1 MAATIKIVVEA
12 SGDIGKV
19 KQDVAG
25 IGDAADGAGKKFST
39 MGEIVTGALRH
50 IGTLAI
56 DAVVGGFQAIGG
68 AISDGIADAK
78 NYAIIAAQTDAVIKS
93 TGEAAGVSAEHVAE
107 YAGSLSDAAGMSLF
121 GDDQIQQSTNLLLT
135 FSEIK
140 GSVLDAA
147 TAISVDMAQAMGGA
161 PKDAAIQLGKALND
175 PIKGITALTRVGVV
189 FTDEQ
194 RAQIQAMQE
203 AGDMAGAQGVIL
215 AELNKEFGGSA
226 AAAAAATGG
235 WSEFNGRMG
244 EAKEALGTAILPLL
258 NQFAG
263 VLLSTVMPAI
273 EGLAAKFGPMVEN
286 LQPVIATITSLV
298 TGLMASFAN
307 TSPLDTFSAATS
319 ALAAFWAT
327 QLQPALNAVVSVFQ
341 TQIQPILN
349 DLATALFP
357 LVGAAI
363 QILAGFWT
371 DVLVPAVQMLW
382 SILTTVLLPILA
394 ALASWLADNLPGA
407 IQATADFF
415 TNTLFPILHQVYDFI
430 AANVIPILA
439 LVAEWLITNVP
450 IAIQMTVDFVNTIL
464 IPALMAV
471 WAYINDNVLPL
482 FATLWTWLST
492 TIPAAL
498 QTLAN
503 FWNTVLLPAINAVWS
518 FITTYIIPLF
528 TALVNL
534 HIAVLGTAVRLL
546 GEVWSLVLLP
556 ALTKVWEFIKTSLGP
571 IVNWLTEMVLKPLF
585 QILSDIYFT
594 VLGTLLPVLTR
605 LSSLVK
611 DEVTKAFNNLNSMA
625 GAAAGGLSKIGDA
638 VKGVIGWIG
647 DLIEKLNS
655 VSIPDWLEGHSPPP
669 MADWFSNIAG
679 ATAAL
684 NAQLPELAMNLS
696 AAMPN
701 MGGGNTSNVSSSRSF
716 TYAPQYTG
724 GGALEGP
731 MDLALASSLAS
742 V

>member
-1 MAATIKIVVEA
+1 MIRIQIES

-19 KQDVAG
+19 KGDVDK
-25 IGDAADGAGKKFST
+25 IGDAADGAGKKFSA

-68 AISDGIADAK
+68 AISDGIEDAK
-78 NYAIIAAQTDAVIKS
+78 NYAIIAAQTEAVIKS
-93 TGEAAGVSAEHVAE
+93 TGGAAGVSAEHVAE
-107 YAGSLSDAAGMSLF
+107 YAGALSDAAGKSLF

-189 FTDEQ
+189 FTEEQ

-273 EGLAAKFGPMVEN
+273 EGLAAQFGPMVAN
-286 LQPVIATITSLV
+286 LQPIIATITDLI
-298 TGLMASFAN
+298 TGLMASFAD

-319 ALAAFWAT
+319 ALAGFWAT
-327 QLQPALNAVVSVFQ
+327 QLQPALNAVWTVLQ
-341 TQIQPILN
+341 TQVWPILQ
-349 DLATALFP
+349 DLGTALFP

-382 SILTTVLLPILA
+382 SILTTVVLPVIASLA
-394 ALASWLADNLPGA
+394 GWLADNLPGA

-430 AANVIPILA
+430 AVNVIPILA

-450 IAIQMTVDFVNTIL
+450 IAIQAASDFFNTVL
-464 IPALMAV
+464 LPAINAV
-471 WAYINDNVLPL
+471 WAFIQDNVLPIL
-482 FATLWTWLST
+482 STLWTWLQT
-492 TIPAAL
+492 TVPAAL

-503 FWNTVLLPAINAVWS
+503 FWNTTLLPAITAVWN
-518 FITTYIIPLF
+518 FIQNSIIPIFKTLIDVNIA
-528 TALVNL
+528 ALK
-534 HIAVLGTAVRLL
+534 IAIQALTDM
-546 GEVWSLVLLP
+546 WTNTLLP
-556 ALTKVWEFIKTSLGP
+556 AITKVWTFVRDSLGP
-571 IVNWLTEMVLKPLF
+571 IFKWLNEQVLKPLF
-585 QILSDIYFT
+585 DILSDIFMT
-594 VLGTLLPVLTR
+594 VTGSILPVLTK

-638 VKGVIGWIG
+638 VKGVIDWIG
-647 DLIEKLNS
+647 DLIDKLNS
-655 VSIPDWLEGHSPPP
+655 ISIPDWLEGHSPPP

-701 MGGGNTSNVSSSRSF
+701 TGGGTTSNVSNARNF
-716 TYAPQYTG
+716 TYAPNYSG
-724 GGALEGP
+724 GGAFEGP
-731 MDLALASSLAS
+731 MDLALASSLAG